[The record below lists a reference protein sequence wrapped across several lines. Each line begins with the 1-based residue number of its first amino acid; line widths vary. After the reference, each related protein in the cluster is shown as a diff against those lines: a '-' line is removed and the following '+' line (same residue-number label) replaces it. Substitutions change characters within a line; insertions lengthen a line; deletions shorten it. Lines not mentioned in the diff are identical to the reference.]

1 MNRLVKPLVKLV
13 TFSCKQNPIARV
25 GLMDCSGKVLDLTA
39 DAVGKMN
46 KKLPGLSGD
55 MVSFISQ
62 FSAETVG
69 DLQALLTDGAVKESE
84 LRPLDELKL
93 HAPVVPTRNVLCVGK
108 NYKDHVLE
116 VAKANNS
123 AAPVFAKHAIFF
135 TKAPQA
141 IVPTGG
147 EVESHPTITKMLDY
161 EAELAVIIGK
171 KGRDISKADALD
183 YVFGYTIANDIT
195 SRDLQKKHTQW
206 FKGKTLDSSCP
217 LGPCIVP
224 AACLDASDLSVKLW
238 INGEKRQDS
247 RTSNMI
253 FSIPELIEQLSAGF
267 TLYPGDV
274 LLTGTPDGVGFAMK
288 PPQPLKAGDLM
299 EIEVEHIGRLVN
311 RVV

>member
-1 MNRLVKPLVKLV
+1 MNKLVKLV
-13 TFSCKQNPIARV
+13 TFSCKQNPTARV
-25 GLMDCSGKVLDLTA
+25 GLMVGAQQVLDLTA
-39 DAVGKMN
+39 DAVGKLN
-46 KKLPGLSGD
+46 KKLPGRSGD
-55 MVSFISQ
+55 MITFISQ
-62 FSAETVG
+62 AGAETVG
-69 DLQALLTDGAVKESE
+69 ELQALLADGAFKGSE
-84 LRPLDELKL
+84 LRPVDELKL

-108 NYKDHVLE
+108 NYKDHVAE
-116 VAKANNS
+116 MGGENS
-123 AAPVFAKHAIFF
+123 LPKHAIFF

-171 KGRDISKADALD
+171 KGRDIKKADALE
-183 YVFGYTIANDIT
+183 YVFGYSIANDVT

-224 AACLDASDLSVKLW
+224 AACLDASDLSIKLW
-238 INGEKRQDS
+238 VNGEKRQDS

-253 FSIPELIEQLSAGF
+253 FSIPELIEQLSEGF
-267 TLYPGDV
+267 TLYPGDI
-274 LLTGTPDGVGFAMK
+274 LLTGTPDGVGVAMK
-288 PPQPLKAGDLM
+288 PPQPLKAGDLV